1 MSKRRRREKV
11 AKRSKRQKHLT
22 KSIDMYNNAEDYVC
36 ADSDFDAFKTQ
47 QQLPLAHFYVKGMYQ
62 RPTVLLMRNT
72 PDSNGGK
79 LSKQRLL
86 NDGQAAQPYVTEE
99 PGTGFNPQEIFLT
112 RDGMKKMSKSL
123 TGKQT
128 GPGREAA
135 VQDIQEN
142 IKHLIKSIPE
152 DLNQQRLHISI
163 LSAETWARA
172 LYNGQIPGV
181 IRFNC
186 KESDLEDS
194 GFFFEREIAQPGGAQ
209 TFERVLTQNLVSLI
223 PSREWFA
230 ARAGCNYPSRGFG
243 SLAGGGAGAGAA
255 VAVPEGDAGALSQHL
270 ASQSSLR
277 SYTANCLYA
286 GKLGFPTPMV
296 SLVVGFVIKILEQ
309 LFATQVDLEEKITAG
324 EWKDFVDG
332 SNLVRRVCQKVAP
345 SPHNDHAARRQ
356 EFKRQMKKLKLIRN
370 SLEDSSDDDHHKY
383 YSMMLTRWRD
393 YHAVEEAFSKWEEK
407 ETTRG
412 DHPAVLFLFDVMDY
426 QLLVDHHEA
435 NPPVYEFSAFSN

>member
-1 MSKRRRREKV
+1 
-11 AKRSKRQKHLT
+11 
-22 KSIDMYNNAEDYVC
+22 
-36 ADSDFDAFKTQ
+36 
-47 QQLPLAHFYVKGMYQ
+47 
-62 RPTVLLMRNT
+62 
-72 PDSNGGK
+72 
-79 LSKQRLL
+79 
-86 NDGQAAQPYVTEE
+86 
-99 PGTGFNPQEIFLT
+99 
-112 RDGMKKMSKSL
+112 MSKSL